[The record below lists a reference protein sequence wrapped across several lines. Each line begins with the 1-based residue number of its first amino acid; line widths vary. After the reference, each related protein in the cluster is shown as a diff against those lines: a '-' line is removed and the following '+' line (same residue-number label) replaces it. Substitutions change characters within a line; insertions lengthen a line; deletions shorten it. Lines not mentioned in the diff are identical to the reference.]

1 MRNEII
7 SPTHLIKIKEQLGSR
22 CISKSC
28 DGFCVIM
35 FLPIYA
41 MYYMCSCARQFIL
54 NGRAFRYE
62 ISWKNKKIAFLC
74 CVMALHAKTRVHN
87 FRNSVNG
94 LEHTLFWLKSE
105 FEHFKIQTRADFDEM
120 LCRTLTWSSCVLNM
134 VQFWWLVMKI
144 WSKVDFHNIAL
155 GWRHDDLELLKS
167 VTILSYTNINHHCK
181 FHDNGFIHSWNIL
194 RKN

>member
-1 MRNEII
+1 MHPKELWWILCNHVFAYICYVLHVLVRTAIYLKRTRIPLWNIM
-7 SPTHLIKIKEQLGSR
+7 KEQ
-22 CISKSC
+22 
-28 DGFCVIM
+28 
-35 FLPIYA
+35 
-41 MYYMCSCARQFIL
+41 
-54 NGRAFRYE
+54 
-62 ISWKNKKIAFLC
+62 KIAFLC

-87 FRNSVNG
+87 FRNSLNG

-144 WSKVDFHNIAL
+144 WLKVDFHKIAP

-167 VTILSYTNINHHCK
+167 VTILSYTNINHHVK
-181 FHDNGFIHSWNIL
+181 FHDNGFIHSWDIL
-194 RKN
+194 RTN